1 VHLLLTAYGSG
12 SGGGGIVLF
21 QAETLYTADNNE
33 ITIEVNAGVRVAGPR
48 EGQKGSDG
56 KVYGIY
62 QPSSQPSSHPTEE
75 VRILF
80 YFKCLYLSSFV
91 FVYKQPTDYRPA
103 FV

>member
-1 VHLLLTAYGSG
+1 MHLLLTAYGGG
-12 SGGGGIVLF
+12 SGGGGIVHF
-21 QAETLYTADNNE
+21 VAETLYTADNNE
-33 ITIEVNAGVRVAGPR
+33 VTIEVNAGGVAGER
-48 EGQKGSDG
+48 KGQKGRDG
-56 KVYGIY
+56 KVYGNY
-62 QPSSQPSSHPTEE
+62 LPLSFPSSQPSEE